1 MLTELLASQKML
13 ARDIADVTLFQQTLN
28 KRFDALEFRVAALEK
43 NTADPRTSFDQSGSD
58 VRSLSRAVSELMEK
72 NDDLENLSR
81 RNNIILH
88 GLDENDDE
96 NNNMLFSN
104 VRQFFTEKLNI
115 ECPPIERC
123 HRIGTKREGRSRPVI
138 LRVLDF
144 RNKTEI
150 MKIVSKPKGTKSY
163 VTEHFSA
170 NVHAIRKKLW
180 TPTSSCRNRGS
191 VVRLRYDHVFIN
203 NVRYWW
209 NDTENALVDDSGLA
223 ANTPVNNSSL
233 SAGLSNTP
241 PATLSSH

>member
-1 MLTELLASQKML
+1 MMVKT
-13 ARDIADVTLFQQTLN
+13 TT
-28 KRFDALEFRVAALEK
+28 RF
-43 NTADPRTSFDQSGSD
+43 
-58 VRSLSRAVSELMEK
+58 
-72 NDDLENLSR
+72 
-81 RNNIILH
+81 
-88 GLDENDDE
+88 
-96 NNNMLFSN
+96 FSN

-150 MKIVSKPKGTKSY
+150 MKIVSKLKGTKFY
-163 VTEHFSA
+163 VTEDFSA
-170 NVHAIRKKLW
+170 NVRAIRKKLW
-180 TPTSSCRNRGS
+180 TATYSFRNRGS

-241 PATLSSH
+241 PATSSSH